1 MDAIASMKS
10 ARGLEVFDFKEEDE
24 LPELD
29 SGKYLG
35 KFKSPRADDRSI
47 LKYKFL
53 ECVAPGLD
61 APRNESD
68 NVLCVDVDSLNGDQ
82 SNEHSN
88 SNNASGTDDE
98 DGATKKSDDGPKSA
112 LELDSLGQGQHA
124 YFEVEKQEF
133 RSSFPVREMI
143 TSSSGA
149 SSPGKSQSNC
159 DVSEAPS
166 NDGSVE
172 LNSDDGENMDEHA
185 SSSFASDCEDDVSL
199 DGHRA
204 NYYAN
209 HMEVDGANLA
219 VVVRSEYLIYQAN
232 YYVGPVLTFSSNCIR
247 IDCSTTC
254 EKEKDLSL
262 ELEVDDLI
270 SISCQ
275 WLQKVQIV
283 FVKLRM
289 ISKDSFDKAHDS
301 SGIEELK
308 FAIVDPNWSVKQEMI
323 VTSNVKYSAIWEI
336 VTGTDG
342 LLGQGDLSGERH
354 YFPNFDEPFEEFIYP
369 KGEADAVSISKRDV
383 DLLQPET
390 FINDTI
396 IDFYIKYLKNQI
408 QPDEKHRYHFFNSF
422 FFRKLADLDKD
433 PSSASDGRAA
443 FLRVRKW
450 TRKLNLFDKDYIF
463 IPVNFNLHWSLI
475 VICHPGEAAS
485 FRDEDSRQSPKV
497 PCILHMDSIKGSHD
511 GLKNLVQSYLWEE
524 WKERGNETSEDISSK
539 FTNLRFVALELP
551 QQENSFDCGLFL
563 LHYLECFLEQAPRT
577 FNLFKISKFS
587 RFLSKDWFL
596 PVEGSLKRT
605 VIQKLIY
612 ELLDFRPHNA
622 SSADCAEENQ
632 SSRILDA
639 RNGNKCVDFTEKHS
653 PVAACDSVAQVD
665 KGIEISLLSDPSMRN
680 SQCLNESGLVLR
692 ELFEPGAAPGS
703 FLGRCLSFDQPAYYL
718 NGSLSAVEP
727 ADAEISTQFAYAPY
741 APSGESDF
749 GEINRVSHEA
759 AGVSCSSEGV
769 RTENL
774 WRPGISAQG
783 EHGCHDDAERSMYTL
798 DDTQDMDILES
809 NDNNLAKNDASLSQE
824 LKAEDLQS
832 LPMEKL
838 ELCAD
843 GLGSSGDVPEDVI
856 VDSQNLDTMND
867 NGNERVNF
875 SLQDNLVMSLHHNS
889 GTTNAMLH
897 GESEAEL
904 DRYPQ
909 DTNIVDNMIAS
920 DDVAKTQSRQ
930 VENVD
935 GQPNAKRLRLTPP
948 SEGGELSGD
957 ISEDLHL

>member
-1 MDAIASMKS
+1 MKS
-10 ARGLEVFDFKEEDE
+10 SRGLEVFDFKKEDE
-24 LPELD
+24 LPELA

-53 ECVAPGLD
+53 ECVAPGSD

-68 NVLCVDVDSLNGDQ
+68 SVLCVDVDSLIGDQ
-82 SNEHSN
+82 SNENSN
-88 SNNASGTDDE
+88 SNNASGTDEE
-98 DGATKKSDDGPKSA
+98 DGTTKKSDDGPKSA
-112 LELDSLGQGQHA
+112 FEFDSLGHGQHA
-124 YFEVEKQEF
+124 YFEVEKQES
-133 RSSFPVREMI
+133 RSLFSAGEMR
-143 TSSSGA
+143 TSSPGA
-149 SSPGKSQSNC
+149 SSPGKSHSNC

-166 NDGSVE
+166 NDGSFE
-172 LNSDDGENMDEHA
+172 LNSDAVENMDEHA
-185 SSSFASDCEDDVSL
+185 SSSFASDCEEDVSL
-199 DGHRA
+199 DGHGRD
-204 NYYAN
+204 YYAN
-209 HMEVDGANLA
+209 HMEVDGANQA
-219 VVVRSEYLIYQAN
+219 VAIHSEYLIYQAN
-232 YYVGPVLTFSSNCIR
+232 YYVAPLLTFSSNCIR

-254 EKEKDLSL
+254 EEEKDLSL
-262 ELEVDDLI
+262 VLEVDDLI

-283 FVKLRM
+283 LVKLRV

-308 FAIVDPNWSVKQEMI
+308 FAAVDPNWSVKQEMI
-323 VTSNVKYSAIWEI
+323 MTSNVKYSAIWEF
-336 VTGTDG
+336 VTGADG
-342 LLGQGDLSGERH
+342 ALGQGDLSGDRH
-354 YFPNFDEPFEEFIYP
+354 YFPDFNEPFEEFIYP

-396 IDFYIKYLKNQI
+396 IDFYIKYLKSRI

-450 TRKLNLFDKDYIF
+450 TRKLNLFEKDYIF

-475 VICHPGEAAS
+475 VICHPGEVAS
-485 FRDEDSRQSPKV
+485 FRDEDLRQSPKV
-497 PCILHMDSIKGSHD
+497 PCILHMDSIKGSHT
-511 GLKNLVQSYLWEE
+511 GLKNLVQSYLWQE

-539 FTNLRFVALELP
+539 FTNLRFVPLELP

-563 LHYLECFLEQAPRT
+563 LHYLECFLEEAPCT

-587 RFLSKDWFL
+587 RFLSTDWFL
-596 PVEGSLKRT
+596 PVEASLKRT

-622 SSADCAEENQ
+622 SSADCIEENQ
-632 SSRILDA
+632 SSRILDV
-639 RNGNKCVDFTEKHS
+639 RNENKCVDYTEKHS
-653 PVAACDSVAQVD
+653 PVAACD

-692 ELFEPGAAPGS
+692 ELLEPGAAAGS
-703 FLGRCLSFDQPAYYL
+703 FLGRCFSFDQPAYYL

-759 AGVSCSSEGV
+759 TGVSCSSEGV
-769 RTENL
+769 RPENL
-774 WRPGISAQG
+774 WRPGTSAQA
-783 EHGCHDDAERSMYTL
+783 EHECHDDSERSMYTL
-798 DDTQDMDILES
+798 DDSQDKDIIES
-809 NDNNLAKNDASLSQE
+809 NGNDLAKNDASLSQE

-843 GLGSSGDVPEDVI
+843 GLGSSGDIPENVI
-856 VDSQNLDTMND
+856 VDSQNLDTVND
-867 NGNERVNF
+867 DGNEHGNF
-875 SLQDNLVMSLHHNS
+875 ALQDNLIMSLHHNS
-889 GTTNAMLH
+889 GTTNTMLH
-897 GESEAEL
+897 GECDAEL
-904 DRYPQ
+904 NRYPQ
-909 DTNIVDNMIAS
+909 DNKVANVMDNVIAS

-930 VENVD
+930 VEDVD
-935 GQPNAKRLRLTPP
+935 GQPNAKRPRLTPP
-948 SEGGELSGD
+948 PEGGELSGN

>member
-1 MDAIASMKS
+1 MKS

-24 LPELD
+24 LPELA

-53 ECVAPGLD
+53 ECVAPGSD

-143 TSSSGA
+143 TSSPGA

-159 DVSEAPS
+159 DISEAPS

-232 YYVGPVLTFSSNCIR
+232 YYVGPLLTFSSNCIR

-524 WKERGNETSEDISSK
+524 WKERGNKTSEDISSK

-563 LHYLECFLEQAPRT
+563 LHYLECFLEEAPRT

-587 RFLSKDWFL
+587 RF
-596 PVEGSLKRT
+596 
-605 VIQKLIY
+605 
-612 ELLDFRPHNA
+612 
-622 SSADCAEENQ
+622 
-632 SSRILDA
+632 
-639 RNGNKCVDFTEKHS
+639 
-653 PVAACDSVAQVD
+653 
-665 KGIEISLLSDPSMRN
+665 
-680 SQCLNESGLVLR
+680 
-692 ELFEPGAAPGS
+692 
-703 FLGRCLSFDQPAYYL
+703 
-718 NGSLSAVEP
+718 P

>member
-1 MDAIASMKS
+1 MKS
-10 ARGLEVFDFKEEDE
+10 SRGLEVFDFKEEDE
-24 LPELD
+24 LPERA

-35 KFKSPRADDRSI
+35 KFKTPRMDDHSI

-53 ECVAPGLD
+53 ECD
-61 APRNESD
+61 APRNKSD
-68 NVLCVDVDSLNGDQ
+68 SVLCVDVDSLNNDQ
-82 SNEHSN
+82 SGENSN
-88 SNNASGTDDE
+88 SNNASGTDE
-98 DGATKKSDDGPKSA
+98 EGGATKNSDDGPKSA
-112 LELDSLGQGQHA
+112 FRFDSLGHGQHA
-124 YFEVEKQEF
+124 YFEVEKQES
-133 RSSFPVREMI
+133 RSLFSVGEMR
-143 TSSSGA
+143 TSSPGA
-149 SSPGKSQSNC
+149 SSPGKSQSYC

-166 NDGSVE
+166 NDGSFE
-172 LNSDDGENMDEHA
+172 LNSDAENMDEHA
-185 SSSFASDCEDDVSL
+185 SSSFASDCEVDVSL
-199 DGHRA
+199 DGHGA
-204 NYYAN
+204 DYYAN
-209 HMEVDGANLA
+209 HMEVDGANQA
-219 VVVRSEYLIYQAN
+219 VVIRPEYLIYQAN
-232 YYVGPVLTFSSNCIR
+232 YYVGPLLTFSSNSIR

-254 EKEKDLSL
+254 EKEKGLSL
-262 ELEVDDLI
+262 VLEVDDLVN
-270 SISCQ
+270 ISCQ

-283 FVKLRM
+283 FVKLRV
-289 ISKDSFDKAHDS
+289 ISKDSFGKAHDS

-308 FAIVDPNWSVKQEMI
+308 FAVVEPNWSLKQEMI
-323 VTSNVKYSAIWEI
+323 MTSNVKYSAIWDI
-336 VTGTDG
+336 VIGVDEA
-342 LLGQGDLSGERH
+342 LGQGDLSGDRH

-450 TRKLNLFDKDYIF
+450 TRKLNLFEKDYIF

-475 VICHPGEAAS
+475 VVCHPGEVAS
-485 FRDEDSRQSPKV
+485 FREESSRQLPKV
-497 PCILHMDSIKGSHD
+497 PCILHMDSIKGSHT

-524 WKERGNETSEDISSK
+524 WKERGNEASEDMSSK
-539 FTNLRFVALELP
+539 FTNLRFVPLELP

-563 LHYLECFLEQAPRT
+563 LHYLECFLEEAPRT
-577 FNLFKISKFS
+577 FNPFKISKFS
-587 RFLSKDWFL
+587 RFLSTDWFL
-596 PVEGSLKRT
+596 PVEASLKRT

-622 SSADCAEENQ
+622 SSANCTEENQ
-632 SSRILDA
+632 SSRILEVG
-639 RNGNKCVDFTEKHS
+639 NENKCRDSTEKES
-653 PVAACDSVAQVD
+653 PVAACESVTQVD

-692 ELFEPGAAPGS
+692 ELFEPGAATVS

-727 ADAEISTQFAYAPY
+727 ADAEISNQFAYAPY

-759 AGVSCSSEGV
+759 AGVASSSEGV
-769 RTENL
+769 RPENL
-774 WRPGISAQG
+774 WRTGILAQG
-783 EHGCHDDAERSMYTL
+783 EHECHDDSERSMYPL
-798 DDTQDMDILES
+798 DDSQDIDITES
-809 NDNNLAKNDASLSQE
+809 NGYNLAKKDASLSQE

-838 ELCAD
+838 EICAD
-843 GLGSSGDVPEDVI
+843 GLASSRDIPENVI
-856 VDSQNLDTMND
+856 ADSEDLDTMND
-867 NGNERVNF
+867 DGNENVA
-875 SLQDNLVMSLHHNS
+875 LQDNLIMSLHHNS
-889 GTTNAMLH
+889 GTANTMLH
-897 GESEAEL
+897 GESDAEL

-909 DTNIVDNMIAS
+909 DTKVANIMENMIAS
-920 DDVAKTQSRQ
+920 DDVANTRSRK
-930 VENVD
+930 VEDVD
-935 GQPNAKRLRLTPP
+935 GQRNAKRLRLTPP
-948 SEGGELSGD
+948 TEDGELSGD